1 MGSEE
6 RRALA
11 GEFSIIEIDTFDD
24 ECNYTNT
31 VEAERLAEERRRE
44 GDLK

>member
-1 MGSEE
+1 MASEE

-11 GEFSIIEIDTFDD
+11 GDSLIIEIDTFDD
-24 ECNYTNT
+24 ECNYTYA

>member
-1 MGSEE
+1 MGSKE

-11 GEFSIIEIDTFDD
+11 GDSLIIGIDTFDD
-24 ECNYTNT
+24 ECYHTYA